1 MKYLTKI
8 AVVLSLA
15 LVGYELNQNQQPL
28 LESNNLGRIE
38 VSNNH
43 FVGNSATRESILKNV
58 EV

>member
-15 LVGYELNQNQQPL
+15 LVGYELSQNQQPL
-28 LESNNLGRIE
+28 LGSNNLGRIE
-38 VSNNH
+38 ASNNAV
-43 FVGNSATRESILKNV
+43 VGNSATRESILKNV

>member
-28 LESNNLGRIE
+28 LGSNNLGRIE
-38 VSNNH
+38 ASNNA
-43 FVGNSATRESILKNV
+43 FVGNSGTRESILKNV